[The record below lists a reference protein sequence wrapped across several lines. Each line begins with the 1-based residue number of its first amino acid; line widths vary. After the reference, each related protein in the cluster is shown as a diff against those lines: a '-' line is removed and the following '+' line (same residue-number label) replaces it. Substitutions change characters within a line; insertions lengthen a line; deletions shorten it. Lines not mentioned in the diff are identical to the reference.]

1 MSQSCLAVRLEDVP
15 KHLDMPFQKSDV
27 TSVITISKKQKK
39 EIGVNN
45 YPISFSNGRNKATV
59 IFLETFKKQD
69 RESLLLSK
77 FMY

>member
-1 MSQSCLAVRLEDVP
+1 MSQPSLAVRIEEFP
-15 KHLDMPFQKSDV
+15 KHLDMPFQKCDV
-27 TSVITISKKQKK
+27 TSVIITSKRQKK

-45 YPISFSNGRNKATV
+45 YPVSFSNGRNKATV